1 MTRTRWGASLS
12 DLETV
17 LGHRFTDRSLL
28 EEALTH
34 PSVSGANRGQRRKQP
49 RNYERLEFLGDRVL
63 GLAAAHLLLEQFPA
77 DAEGPL
83 TRRLNALVRMESLA
97 AVGGKLDL
105 KRWLRVDASGLDADG
120 NLRPTLLADACEA
133 LIGAIYLDG
142 GFAAARAFVHA
153 HWSAMIQAVQSA
165 SRDAKTGLQE
175 LAHAQGL
182 DPPAY
187 RIVSTEGP
195 DHAMTFTVE
204 VSLSGQPAQR
214 AAGRSKRAAEHG
226 AAALML
232 AQLREAGHG

>member
-1 MTRTRWGASLS
+1 MTPPRLGARLA

-17 LGHRFTDRSLL
+17 LGHRFANRSLL

-34 PSVSGANRGQRRKQP
+34 PSVAGASRGKRQKQP

-63 GLAAAHLLLEQFPA
+63 GLAAAHLLLERFPA

-83 TRRLNALVRMESLA
+83 TRRLNALVRTESV
-97 AVGGKLDL
+97 AVVGSKLDL

-120 NLRPTLLADACEA
+120 NPRPTLLADACEA

-142 GFAAARAFVHA
+142 GFAAARAFVHT
-153 HWSAMIQAVQSA
+153 HWSAMIQTVQSA

-175 LAHAQGL
+175 LAHARGL

-187 RIVSTEGP
+187 RIVATEGP

-204 VSLSGQPAQR
+204 VSLSGQTPQR
-214 AAGRSKRAAEHG
+214 AAGRSKRVAEHG